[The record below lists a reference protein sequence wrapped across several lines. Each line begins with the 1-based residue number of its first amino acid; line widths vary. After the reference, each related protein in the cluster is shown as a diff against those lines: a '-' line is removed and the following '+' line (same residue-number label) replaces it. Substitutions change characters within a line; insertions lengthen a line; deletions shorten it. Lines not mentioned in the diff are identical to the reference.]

1 MSNILLVTF
10 HMFYQVVR
18 SYQKREQIKVG
29 SKPGEST
36 SYGCS
41 LSLGFWNLSDSKELS
56 FKIFF
61 KSIQGIPLKENSV
74 PYLYP

>member
-29 SKPGEST
+29 SKLGEST
-36 SYGCS
+36 SYRSRSVTGV
-41 LSLGFWNLSDSKELS
+41 LEL
-56 FKIFF
+56 
-61 KSIQGIPLKENSV
+61 E
-74 PYLYP
+74 